1 MAALCPEGQTCCAGI
16 VTAPR
21 VDLVPEASPLPA
33 QQQAVQRGAF
43 GGREAVAR
51 LFGRT
56 NASAGLPPIAE
67 VLTSSQ
73 SLTSDADDSTDSVM
87 LECASQDAESAGLTI
102 RIPASM
108 AEAVQRELSKCGAS
122 EDVSLDVESL
132 LSQSLD
138 SMLFGEDD
146 SVLQEVSLSCLKSTV
161 YFMILAHCRLGML
174 SLWCTLLSRLL
185 GCERVMSSICGTR
198 I

>member
-1 MAALCPEGQTCCAGI
+1 MAVLCSEGQLCCAGI

-21 VDLVPEASPLPA
+21 VELVPEASPLPA
-33 QQQAVQRGAF
+33 QQPAAQRGTF

-56 NASAGLPPIAE
+56 DASADLPPVAE
-67 VLTSSQ
+67 A
-73 SLTSDADDSTDSVM
+73 LTSDTDDSADSVM

-122 EDVSLDVESL
+122 EDVSFDVESL

-146 SVLQEVSLSCLKSTV
+146 SVLHEVSISCLKSAV
-161 YFMILAHCRLGML
+161 YLMILALL
-174 SLWCTLLSRLL
+174 QFKDVVSLVYSFL
-185 GCERVMSSICGTR
+185 
-198 I
+198 

>member
-1 MAALCPEGQTCCAGI
+1 MALLCPEGWLCCAGI

-21 VDLVPEASPLPA
+21 VNLVPEASPLPA
-33 QQQAVQRGAF
+33 QQPAAQRGAF

-56 NASAGLPPIAE
+56 DASADLPPVAE
-67 VLTSSQ
+67 ALTRSQ
-73 SLTSDADDSTDSVM
+73 SLTSDADDSADSVM

-122 EDVSLDVESL
+122 EDVSFDVESL

-146 SVLQEVSLSCLKSTV
+146 SVLHEVSISCLKSAV
-161 YFMILAHCRLGML
+161 YFMILALLQFRDVV
-174 SLWCTLLSRLL
+174 SLVYNSL
-185 GCERVMSSICGTR
+185 
-198 I
+198 